1 MTHVTVLALT
11 STQAT
16 LWWIALAIGLVVVA
30 TVIALLT
37 FLSRLLSDVAS
48 GVAAIEEIAQGIDR
62 IAPGDDLPAMA
73 AGLRELGAEIKLQ
86 DDLLTRLT
94 R

>member
-1 MTHVTVLALT
+1 MTTLALIT

-30 TVIALLT
+30 TVVVLLT
-37 FLSRLLSDVAS
+37 FLSRLLSDIAS
-48 GVAAIEEIAQGIDR
+48 GVASLEEIAEGIEQ
-62 IAPGDDLPAMA
+62 IAPGDDLPATA